1 MHGQNATYPTILY
14 NSGGSC
20 HLHVPY
26 RTFLD
31 HPTQSCGGFCF
42 KTIKPHGQFLVV
54 PNEMHPPTQT
64 QVWWFLLPPHGK
76 PWLVCGVSVPFLVL
90 VSEHIPCHRCMDKWV
105 TVVCISRLR
114 PTI

>member
-64 QVWWFLLPPHGK
+64 QFGGSCYRHMENLGWSAEF
-76 PWLVCGVSVPFLVL
+76 PFL
-90 VSEHIPCHRCMDKWV
+90 SSSWSASTSPV
-105 TVVCISRLR
+105 TAAWINGSLLYA
-114 PTI
+114 